1 MTAGSAPSP
10 SLLHLLATLYV
21 AMAQSDAAEL
31 TPAELEA
38 VIDTLHGR
46 HLNLP
51 RAEVQNVVM
60 ETLTAHLQADSLSGA
75 AVEAVRILGEHLSPR
90 LKQAVLGDLEQV
102 ALSDGVVLSGERALF
117 EALVDVWNVAVPWLK
132 AMTTGTAEPQAE
144 AWSALHDLAYL
155 YLALAHGTDSDF
167 SGHERQVMLRT
178 LQEWMPAAPPE
189 RIEAILEVALAR
201 YAVGVSDDDLRQAA
215 EAVRDAL
222 PKAQRKAALHDLVQ
236 IANADGVFL
245 DSEEDF
251 INELMTVWNVEPYA
265 SYGGHGSKA

>member
-1 MTAGSAPSP
+1 MTAGSAPS
-10 SLLHLLATLYV
+10 LLHPLAALYV

-38 VIDTLHGR
+38 VVDTLHGR

-51 RAEVQNVVM
+51 RVEVQHVVM
-60 ETLTAHLQADSLSGA
+60 ETLTTHLQADSLSDA
-75 AVEAVRILGEHLSPR
+75 AVEAVRVLGDHLSPR
-90 LKQAVLGDLEQV
+90 LKRAVLGDLEQI
-102 ALSDGVVLSGERALF
+102 ALSDGVVLGGERALF
-117 EALVDVWNVAVPWLK
+117 EALVDVWNVAVPWLG
-132 AMTTGTAEPQAE
+132 AMTPGPAERQTE

-167 SGHERQVMLRT
+167 SGHERQVTLRT
-178 LQEWMPAAPPE
+178 LQEWMPAAPPA
-189 RIEAILEVALAR
+189 RIEAILEAALAR
-201 YAVGVSDDDLRQAA
+201 YADGVSGDDLRQAA

-222 PKAQRKAALHDLVQ
+222 PQTQRKAALHDLVQ

-251 INELMTVWNVEPYA
+251 INELMVVWDVEPYA